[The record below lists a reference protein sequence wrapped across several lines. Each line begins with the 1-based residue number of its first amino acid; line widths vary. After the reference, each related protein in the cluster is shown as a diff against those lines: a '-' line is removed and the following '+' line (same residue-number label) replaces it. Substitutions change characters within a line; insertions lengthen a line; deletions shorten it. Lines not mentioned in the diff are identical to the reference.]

1 MKAEIGAT
9 MTFTAAY
16 KYIMKG
22 SFFFSCC
29 IQKAYI
35 KELCIL
41 QFVTGFM

>member
-9 MTFTAAY
+9 MTFTAVY
-16 KYIMKG
+16 KNVMKR
-22 SFFFSCC
+22 SRLPW

-41 QFVTGFM
+41 QFVTGFI